1 MGKDE
6 FYKVHPKTCA
16 PDDFWGQV
24 KRTVNGK
31 PVSQDQIDMIVEAV
45 LQGMNLSSDDKLLDL
60 CCGNGALS
68 TLLFAECQGGLGV
81 DYSRYLI
88 DVANTNFASTSDKYQ
103 LVDDVAAY
111 ATREPSPERFTK
123 ALCYG
128 SFQYLS
134 QESARSLLENLHLRF
149 KNVQRLYLGNL
160 PDKALLKEF
169 YNDKDYV
176 EGIEDDHSSP
186 IGIWR
191 TRKEF
196 THLAKATGWEAEFFR
211 MPESFYASTYRYD
224 VILTPLRA
232 SHVR

>member
-1 MGKDE
+1 MGE
-6 FYKVHPKTCA
+6 SYFYKEYPKTCA
-16 PDDFWGQV
+16 PDDFWGQI

-31 PVSQDQIDMIVEAV
+31 PVSQEQIDMIVEAI
-45 LQGMNLSSDDKLLDL
+45 LQGTALSGGDMLLDL

-68 TLLFAECQGGLGV
+68 TLLFAKCQGGVGV
-81 DYSRYLI
+81 DFSSYLI
-88 DVANTNFASTSDKYQ
+88 DVANANFASPSHKYL
-103 LVDDVAAY
+103 LVDDVVAY
-111 ATREPSPERFTK
+111 TAKEGAPERFTK

-128 SFQYLS
+128 SFQYLPE
-134 QESARSLLENLHLRF
+134 ESAHSLLEDIYTRF
-149 KNVQRLYLGNL
+149 KNVQRLFIGNL

-169 YNDKDYV
+169 YYDKDYV

-196 THLAKATGWEAEFFR
+196 TQLAKATGWKVEFSR

-224 VILTPLRA
+224 ATLTRCEI
-232 SHVR
+232 